1 MELTLATRRQIT
13 KAQVDRYRTGTKA
26 EKTAVLDAICQV
38 TGWHRDHARKAL
50 RQRLAGP
57 APVRAPRVATFRYDQ
72 RVIDA
77 LVTCWSV
84 LDGPTGKRL
93 RPGLP
98 TLVPTMLAHQE
109 LTCPPQ
115 VIDQL
120 LGMSAATIDRRLRPF
135 RTGLVATKGQSM
147 TRPGSMLKSAIPMK
161 TWHDWDDTR
170 PGFLQIDL
178 VGHDG
183 GDNNGAFH
191 YTLDATDVA
200 TGWTESITVRTKGER
215 IVSAGL
221 EQLRLAFPFAV
232 LGIHSDNGSEFI
244 NHHLLRWCDTRQITF
259 SRGRSNHSNDQ
270 AHIEQKNWSEV
281 RRAVGYYRYD
291 TTRELDLLNE
301 LWPLQSILDNLFLP
315 QQKLATKTRNGAKVT
330 KTYDQGATPYTRLTR
345 DHPDALHPHD
355 HAALHARLTEINPAG
370 LRRQIS
376 AIQATLIELARRRGK
391 VEQRPKANATY
402 LSRRKM
408 TTPKRATTD
417 ESTTHNTRAS

>member
-26 EKTAVLDAICQV
+26 EKSALLDAICQV

-57 APVRAPRVATFRYDQ
+57 APVRAPRVPTFQYDQ
-72 RVIDA
+72 AVIDA

-120 LGMSAATIDRRLRPF
+120 LGMSAATIDRRLRPY

-178 VGHDG
+178 VGHEG
-183 GDNNGAFH
+183 GDNNGRSS
-191 YTLDATDVA
+191 TP
-200 TGWTESITVRTKGER
+200 WTPPTS
-215 IVSAGL
+215 
-221 EQLRLAFPFAV
+221 P
-232 LGIHSDNGSEFI
+232 
-244 NHHLLRWCDTRQITF
+244 
-259 SRGRSNHSNDQ
+259 
-270 AHIEQKNWSEV
+270 
-281 RRAVGYYRYD
+281 
-291 TTRELDLLNE
+291 
-301 LWPLQSILDNLFLP
+301 
-315 QQKLATKTRNGAKVT
+315 
-330 KTYDQGATPYTRLTR
+330 
-345 DHPDALHPHD
+345 
-355 HAALHARLTEINPAG
+355 PAG
-370 LRRQIS
+370 PKP
-376 AIQATLIELARRRGK
+376 APCA
-391 VEQRPKANATY
+391 PKANASWPPASTNSSAG
-402 LSRRKM
+402 SR
-408 TTPKRATTD
+408 
-417 ESTTHNTRAS
+417 S

>member
-1 MELTLATRRQIT
+1 
-13 KAQVDRYRTGTKA
+13 
-26 EKTAVLDAICQV
+26 
-38 TGWHRDHARKAL
+38 
-50 RQRLAGP
+50 
-57 APVRAPRVATFRYDQ
+57 
-72 RVIDA
+72 
-77 LVTCWSV
+77 
-84 LDGPTGKRL
+84 
-93 RPGLP
+93 
-98 TLVPTMLAHQE
+98 
-109 LTCPPQ
+109 
-115 VIDQL
+115 
-120 LGMSAATIDRRLRPF
+120 
-135 RTGLVATKGQSM
+135 
-147 TRPGSMLKSAIPMK
+147 
-161 TWHDWDDTR
+161 
-170 PGFLQIDL
+170 
-178 VGHDG
+178 
-183 GDNNGAFH
+183 
-191 YTLDATDVA
+191 
-200 TGWTESITVRTKGER
+200 VRTKGER